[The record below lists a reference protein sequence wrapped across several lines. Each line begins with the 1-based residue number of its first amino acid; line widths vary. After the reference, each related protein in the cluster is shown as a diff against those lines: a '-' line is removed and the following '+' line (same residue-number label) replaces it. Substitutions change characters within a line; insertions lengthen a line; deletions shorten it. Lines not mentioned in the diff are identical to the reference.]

1 MSRNYTTSNP
11 RGNHRGFGPPWS
23 PRRQQNNRPRHNFP
37 HRNFQSNLNNH
48 HNIDAPAHFMNDY
61 PGNGSASYNY
71 KQYKGNDS
79 SNHSSVHNHDTLSS
93 SASFMMSPIQQS
105 LFKRNS
111 DTFNGIASS
120 NCVSIP
126 EASKIRYLD
135 ALSVQI
141 WQLFIEKRQTP
152 ATYSKKAHFKN
163 ALHMIV
169 SSVFENSKIY
179 LVGSSLNGFGSDS
192 SDADMC
198 LVVSSKELQGKRD
211 ASAILQ
217 HLMTPLRKCSF
228 IKQCNLIQAKVP
240 ILKFSDNLSGIE
252 CDLNVNNVI
261 GVYNTHLLAMYSRVD
276 WRLRPLGLFVK
287 HWAQKMDIH
296 DGSRGRLSTYP
307 LMLMLIQFLQCGSNP
322 PVLPNLHERFPKI
335 FNYDRPMK
343 EVDMR
348 LQLPWAELA
357 SANTS
362 TLGELFV
369 GFISYYNHFDF
380 GNWAISVRYGH
391 PIPIDLAIRN
401 LPPHERANTS
411 ASYKIFVEEPFCQS
425 NAARSLY
432 DETMLAQIQRVFA
445 RTFRVLQCQKAP
457 LHSLWT

>member
-1 MSRNYTTSNP
+1 MSRNYTTSNS

-23 PRRQQNNRPRHNFP
+23 PRRQQNNRTRHNFP
-37 HRNFQSNLNNH
+37 HRNLQFNLNNH
-48 HNIDAPAHFMNDY
+48 HNFDAPAHLMNSY
-61 PGNGSASYNY
+61 PGNGPSNYNHKQCKGSNSSYHP
-71 KQYKGNDS
+71 S
-79 SNHSSVHNHDTLSS
+79 LHNHDTPGSPS
-93 SASFMMSPIQQS
+93 SFMKSPEKHS
-105 LFKRNS
+105 LFKQNE
-111 DTFNGIASS
+111 TFGRIASP
-120 NCVSIP
+120 NMVSIP
-126 EASKIRYLD
+126 DASKLSYLD

-152 ATYSKKAHFKN
+152 ATYARKAHFKN
-163 ALHMIV
+163 ALHMII
-169 SSVFENSKIY
+169 SSVFENSRIY
-179 LVGSSLNGFGSDS
+179 LVGSSLNGFGSDY

-198 LVVSSKELQGKRD
+198 LVVTSQELQGKRD

-217 HLMTPLRKCSF
+217 HIMTPLRKCSF

-240 ILKFSDNLSGIE
+240 ILKFCDQLSGVE

-261 GVYNTHLLAMYSRVD
+261 GVYNTHLLAMYARVD

-296 DGSRGRLSTYP
+296 DGSRGRLSSYP
-307 LMLMLIQFLQCGSNP
+307 LILMLIQFLQCGCSP

-335 FNYDRPMK
+335 FNYDRPLK

-362 TLGELFV
+362 SLSELFV
-369 GFISYYNHFDF
+369 GFISYYNNFDF

-391 PIPIDLAIRN
+391 PIPIDVAIRN
-401 LPPHERANTS
+401 LPPHDRANTS

-432 DETMLAQIQRVFA
+432 DETVLAQIQRVFA
-445 RTFRVLQCQKAP
+445 RTDRVLHGQKAP